1 MEPVA
6 PEVSTMIPTTWFS
19 LSHRMKSLLQPQQQH
34 PRLPPQQPQ
43 QLPLLLLKTPAAP
56 TTTACADPT
65 THAVMGCVARS
76 GDIVV
81 EVVLIAVIAAR
92 MDLASTKKL

>member
-19 LSHRMKSLLQPQQQH
+19 LLHRMKSLLQPQQQH

-43 QLPLLLLKTPAAP
+43 QLPLLLLGTPAAP
-56 TTTACADPT
+56 ATTTCVDPT
-65 THAVMGCVARS
+65 THAEMGCVARS

-81 EVVLIAVIAAR
+81 EVVLIAVTAAR
-92 MDLASTKKL
+92 MDLASTKN